1 MDHIKIL
8 EEFHPEI
15 EQSVVFRQ
23 LNCSPDSAS
32 FGAMEEA
39 FQEMIEEMMEMCTPR
54 GIMALGKIPASY
66 QFEDQKEDVEAIYV
80 LVTVGQAISDYSTR
94 MFQEGDYVKGMLADA
109 MADAALFSL
118 EADIK
123 KELKKA
129 CAEWKRGVKKR
140 LEAPQDIA
148 MTIQK
153 EAFLQTG
160 AGEQL
165 GMELTQGYMFRPLKT
180 SSQIYVTTEDME
192 AFRVQHNCRTCPNVT
207 CMLRHI
213 EPLEIR
219 VLSKETEIQKIHY
232 MEGTLLDALCSGQSG
247 VHAPCGGRGSCGK
260 CRIQVTEGKLPV
272 TDADRRSFSE
282 EELEAG
288 WRLACQAVPMEELTV
303 RIGWKNETE
312 MEAVADFSCG
322 QASMQEDMGQTGGEQ
337 SDGEGMFGFAIDI
350 GTTTLAVQLISLK
363 NAALA
368 DTVTS
373 LNSQRIYGGDV
384 IARIQASIEGK
395 GRELCDR
402 LRTDLWNDMETL
414 RKEQKLTWEQISR
427 IAMAGN
433 TTMIHL
439 LMNYPCNGLGS
450 VPFTPYNNRAVI
462 TEGNTLFPKLH
473 EKTEVLIYPGISAFV
488 GGDIVSGICAL
499 HMEKEAEVH
508 MLIDLG
514 TNGEM
519 VLGNREKLLVTSTAA
534 GPAFEGGNITWGTG
548 SVPGA
553 VCHARMEDDIL
564 KIRTIQEQPP
574 VGICGTGVL
583 ELAAE
588 LVKSG
593 KVDETGKL
601 GEPWFQTGYPVAAGP
616 NGQQICLTQRDIR
629 EIQLAKAAVRAG
641 IETLLYQYGISAE
654 KVAEVYVAGGF
665 GYRLDYEKAMTIG
678 MFPKAFDGKI
688 KAVGNSSLHGAAEL
702 LLHRERIKEA
712 QEVTALSEEISLST
726 DPVFQDAYIESMLF
740 ETES

>member
-1 MDHIKIL
+1 MDYVKMI
-8 EEFHPEI
+8 EEFHPKI

-23 LNCSPDSAS
+23 LNCGPDSA
-32 FGAMEEA
+32 FYGAMEEA
-39 FQEMIEEMMEMCTPR
+39 FQEMFGEMMEMCAPR
-54 GIMALGKIPASY
+54 GILALGKIPASY
-66 QFEDQKEDVEAIYV
+66 QFEDQKDDVEAIYV

-118 EADIK
+118 EEDIK
-123 KELKKA
+123 RELKEV
-129 CAEWKRGVKKR
+129 CAAWKRGVRKR
-140 LEAPQDIA
+140 LEAPQDIP
-148 MTIQK
+148 MTIQA

-160 AGEQL
+160 AGERL

-192 AFRVQHNCRTCPNVT
+192 AFGVQHNCRTCPNVT
-207 CMLRHI
+207 CGLRHI

-219 VLSKETEIQKIHY
+219 VLCEDAKIQSICM
-232 MEGTLLDALCSGQSG
+232 MEGTLLDALRSGQSG

-260 CRIQVTEGKLPV
+260 CRVQVIEGQLPI
-272 TDADRRSFSE
+272 TDDDRRFFTE
-282 EELEAG
+282 EALDLG
-288 WRLACQAVPMEELTV
+288 WRLACQAVPTENLTI
-303 RIGWKNETE
+303 RIGWKNESE
-312 MEAVADFSCG
+312 MEAVTGFEFGQEAWRAD
-322 QASMQEDMGQTGGEQ
+322 ADQTEEEQ
-337 SDGEGMFGFAIDI
+337 TFGFAVDI
-350 GTTTLAVQLISLK
+350 GTTTLAVQLIALK
-363 NAALA
+363 TGAVV

-373 LNSQRIYGGDV
+373 LNSQRVYGGDV
-384 IARIQASIEGK
+384 ISRIQASIEGN

-402 LRTDLWNDMETL
+402 VRKDLWNDMEAL
-414 RKEQKLTWEQISR
+414 RKEQQLSWKQISH

-439 LMNYPCNGLGS
+439 LMGYPCDGLGS
-450 VPFTPYNNRAVI
+450 VPFAPYNNGKII
-462 TEGNTLFPKLH
+462 TAGNTLFPGIDG
-473 EKTEVLIYPGISAFV
+473 ETEVLIYPGISTFV

-499 HMEKEAEVH
+499 QMEKENDIY

-519 VLGNREKLLVTSTAA
+519 ALGNHEKLLVTSTAA

-553 VCHARMEDDIL
+553 VCHAQMEGENL
-564 KIRTIQEQPP
+564 KIKTIQEQPP

-583 ELAAE
+583 ELTAE
-588 LVKSG
+588 LVKYE

-601 GEPWFQTGYPVAAGP
+601 EEPWFQTGYPIAVDP
-616 NGQQICLTQRDIR
+616 RGQQICLTQRDIR

-641 IETLLYQYGISAE
+641 IETLLHEYGITAE
-654 KVAEVYVAGGF
+654 EVAGVYVAGGF
-665 GYRLDYEKAMTIG
+665 GYWLDYEKAMTIG
-678 MFPKAFDGKI
+678 MFPEAYAGKI

-702 LLHRERIKEA
+702 LLHRENIREA
-712 QEVTALSEEISLST
+712 ETVTELAEEVSLST
-726 DPVFQDAYIESMLF
+726 NPVFQEAYIESMLF